1 MRIAPLRRLLY
12 AVCEVRGGDENDI
25 DIGLDT
31 ERVDMFRCINLILMW
46 KSKNKKSDRYSI

>member
-12 AVCEVRGGDENDI
+12 AVCEVRGGDENYI

-31 ERVDMFRCINLILMW
+31 ERVDMFDCMNLISMLIL
-46 KSKNKKSDRYSI
+46 KNIKSDRYSI